1 MIRTRSVPRPAR
13 TAAGILLAAA
23 VLTACGGSPAHQ
35 GAAAVVGDE
44 RIPIAAV
51 QAKVTELRDAAAAA
65 SPGGSGTGTE
75 QAGLVRRTVAELVL
89 DRVIARALADRG
101 LTVSEGEIAQARQA
115 DAQLLG
121 GDAALQ
127 RQLLLRQGVAP
138 ADVPG
143 FYRQQIGIK
152 KIASAAGQDARTEQG
167 DAVVR
172 KALADAGRELKVE
185 VNPRYGR
192 WDPQQIAL
200 VDSTTDWLPQ
210 RAPSA

>member
-1 MIRTRSVPRPAR
+1 MIRTSSALRPAR

-44 RIPIAAV
+44 RIPIAEV
-51 QAKVTELRDAAAAA
+51 QAKVSALRDATAAAA
-65 SPGGSGTGTE
+65 PGGTGTE

-101 LTVSEGEIAQARQA
+101 LSVTQGEIAEARRN

-121 GDAALQ
+121 GDAALE
-127 RQLLLRQGVAP
+127 RQLLLRQGVA
-138 ADVPG
+138 AEDVPV
-143 FYRQQIGIK
+143 FYRQQIGIR
-152 KIASAAGQDARTEQG
+152 KIAAAAGQDARTEQG

-172 KALADAGRELKVE
+172 KALAEAGRALKVE

-192 WDPQQIAL
+192 WDPQKIAL
-200 VDSTTDWLPQ
+200 VDAATDWLPQ
-210 RAPSA
+210 RAPAS

>member
-1 MIRTRSVPRPAR
+1 VIRTRSVPRPAR

-35 GAAAVVGDE
+35 GAAAVVGGE
-44 RIPIAAV
+44 RIEIASV
-51 QAKVTELRDAAAAA
+51 QAKVGALRDATAAAA
-65 SPGGSGTGTE
+65 PGGTGTE

-101 LTVSEGEIAQARQA
+101 LTVSEGEIARARQT
-115 DAQLLG
+115 DAQMLG
-121 GDAALQ
+121 GDAALE

-167 DAVVR
+167 DTVVR
-172 KALADAGRELKVE
+172 KALADAGRELKVD

-192 WDPQQIAL
+192 WDPQKIAL